1 MEGTTAKAER
11 LLMIY
16 SRLVNGDTLSKQ
28 ELAQQFH
35 VTERSIQR
43 DMESLRYFFC
53 GTEAMAGYCL
63 RQRQQGLPAGE
74 ARPIP
79 LNQQRNLGGLQNPA
93 GEPVHAAG

>member
-16 SRLVNGDTLSKQ
+16 SRLVNGDVLSKQ

-43 DMESLRYFFC
+43 DMESLRYFLQNRGC
-53 GTEAMAGYCL
+53 GRTLSTTGTPMATGWS
-63 RQRQQGLPAGE
+63 GLP
-74 ARPIP
+74 
-79 LNQQRNLGGLQNPA
+79 NPF
-93 GEPVHAAG
+93 